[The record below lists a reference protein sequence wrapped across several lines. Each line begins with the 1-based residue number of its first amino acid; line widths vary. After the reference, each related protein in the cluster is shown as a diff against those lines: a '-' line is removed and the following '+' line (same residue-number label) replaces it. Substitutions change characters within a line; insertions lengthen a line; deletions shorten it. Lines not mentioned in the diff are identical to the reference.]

1 MTTKN
6 DRTKNAAL
14 ARATEQIRKVLDL
27 ETLDTRNRDSLD
39 FHDLSVA
46 SIRRAIEMAFEAG
59 YEAGRE
65 GKGGKEAK

>member
-27 ETLDTRNRDSLD
+27 ETLDTRNRDSFD

-59 YEAGRE
+59 YEAGME
-65 GKGGKEAK
+65 GKGGKGAK

>member
-59 YEAGRE
+59 YEAGME
-65 GKGGKEAK
+65 GKGAK

>member
-59 YEAGRE
+59 YEAGME

>member
-1 MTTKN
+1 MTMKN

-59 YEAGRE
+59 YEAGVE
-65 GKGGKEAK
+65 GKGAK

>member
-59 YEAGRE
+59 YEAGME
-65 GKGGKEAK
+65 GKGGKGAK